1 MSKNPNYT
9 GGERFNKLSKKDGY
23 RSRAAYK
30 LKQINKSHNLIK
42 QNQNILDIGCAPGSW
57 IQVVKE
63 LTQGKAS
70 ITGIDILSMAKIEG
84 ITFLQKDLLE
94 VNDDDLNDH
103 YDLVLSDIAPN
114 ITGVSTI
121 DQENFMI
128 VAENILDFCKVY
140 LKYGGKMAMKFFNG
154 YKLSEL
160 KDSLTDVFDEVSV
173 YKPDSSR
180 QKSREVYLVCVD
192 YKHQ

>member
-63 LTQGKAS
+63 LTKGKSS
-70 ITGIDILSMAKIEG
+70 ITGIDILPMPKIEG

-94 VNDDDLNDH
+94 VNDNDLNDH
-103 YDLVLSDIAPN
+103 FDLVLSDIAPN
-114 ITGVSTI
+114 ISGISITDSENMIELLNIEIYLINKYLVKGGSFLAKCFQGNSF
-121 DQENFMI
+121 DYLKEFMKENFKEVVRI
-128 VAENILDFCKVY
+128 KPEASRTSSKECY
-140 LKYGGKMAMKFFNG
+140 LLGKFK
-154 YKLSEL
+154 K
-160 KDSLTDVFDEVSV
+160 
-173 YKPDSSR
+173 
-180 QKSREVYLVCVD
+180 
-192 YKHQ
+192 

>member
-1 MSKNPNYT
+1 LSKNPNYT

-42 QNQNILDIGCAPGSW
+42 QNQSILDIGCAPGSW

-84 ITFLQKDLLE
+84 INFLQKDLLE
-94 VNDDDLNDH
+94 VNDDDLNNH
-103 YDLVLSDIAPN
+103 FDLVLSDIAPN
-114 ITGVSTI
+114 ISGISITDS
-121 DQENFMI
+121 ENMI
-128 VAENILDFCKVY
+128 ELLNIEIYLVNKYLVKGGSFLAKCFQGSSFDY
-140 LKYGGKMAMKFFNG
+140 LKEFMKKNFKEVVRIKPEASRTSSKECYLLGKFK
-154 YKLSEL
+154 K
-160 KDSLTDVFDEVSV
+160 
-173 YKPDSSR
+173 
-180 QKSREVYLVCVD
+180 
-192 YKHQ
+192 

>member
-1 MSKNPNYT
+1 LSKNPNYT

-42 QNQNILDIGCAPGSW
+42 QNQNILDIGCSPGSW

-63 LTQGKAS
+63 LTNGKAS

-103 YDLVLSDIAPN
+103 FDLVLSDIAPN
-114 ITGVSTI
+114 ISGISITDS
-121 DQENFMI
+121 ENMI
-128 VAENILDFCKVY
+128 ELLNIEIYLINKYLVKGGSFLAKCFQGSSFDY
-140 LKYGGKMAMKFFNG
+140 LKEFMKGNFKEAVGIKPEASRTSSKECYLLGKFK
-154 YKLSEL
+154 K
-160 KDSLTDVFDEVSV
+160 
-173 YKPDSSR
+173 
-180 QKSREVYLVCVD
+180 
-192 YKHQ
+192 

>member
-30 LKQINKSHNLIK
+30 LIQINKSHNLIK

-63 LTQGKAS
+63 LTKGKAS

-94 VNDDDLNDH
+94 IKDEDLNQLF
-103 YDLVLSDIAPN
+103 DLVLSDIAPN
-114 ITGVSTI
+114 LSGIGITDS
-121 DQENFMI
+121 ENMI
-128 VAENILDFCKVY
+128 ELLNIEIYLINKYLVKGGSFLAKCFQGSSFDY
-140 LKYGGKMAMKFFNG
+140 LKGYMKKNFKEVIRIKPEASRISSKECYLLGKFK
-154 YKLSEL
+154 E
-160 KDSLTDVFDEVSV
+160 
-173 YKPDSSR
+173 
-180 QKSREVYLVCVD
+180 
-192 YKHQ
+192 

>member
-1 MSKNPNYT
+1 LSKNPNYT

-63 LTQGKAS
+63 LTKGKAS

-94 VNDDDLNDH
+94 VNDDDLKDH
-103 YDLVLSDIAPN
+103 FDLVLSDIAPN
-114 ITGVSTI
+114 ISGISITDSENMIELLNIEIYLINNYLVKGGSFLAKCFQGSSF
-121 DQENFMI
+121 DYLKEFMKENFKEVVRI
-128 VAENILDFCKVY
+128 KPEASRTSSKECY
-140 LKYGGKMAMKFFNG
+140 LLGKFK
-154 YKLSEL
+154 K
-160 KDSLTDVFDEVSV
+160 
-173 YKPDSSR
+173 
-180 QKSREVYLVCVD
+180 
-192 YKHQ
+192 

>member
-30 LKQINKSHNLIK
+30 LKQIDKSHNLIK

-70 ITGIDILSMAKIEG
+70 ITGIDILYMAKIEG
-84 ITFLQKDLLE
+84 ITFLQKDLLQ

-103 YDLVLSDIAPN
+103 FDLVLSDIAPN
-114 ITGVSTI
+114 ISGIGITDSENMIELLNIEIYLINKYLVKGGSFLAKCFQGSSF
-121 DQENFMI
+121 DYLKEFMKENFKEVVRI
-128 VAENILDFCKVY
+128 KPEASRTSSKECYLLGKV
-140 LKYGGKMAMKFFNG
+140 KK
-154 YKLSEL
+154 
-160 KDSLTDVFDEVSV
+160 
-173 YKPDSSR
+173 
-180 QKSREVYLVCVD
+180 
-192 YKHQ
+192 

>member
-1 MSKNPNYT
+1 MSKNPKYT

-84 ITFLQKDLLE
+84 ITFLQKDLLD

-103 YDLVLSDIAPN
+103 FDLVLSDIAPN
-114 ITGVSTI
+114 ISGISITDSENMIELLNIEIYLINKYLVKGGSFLAKCFQGSSF
-121 DQENFMI
+121 DFLKEFMKENFKEVVRI
-128 VAENILDFCKVY
+128 KPEASRTSSKECY
-140 LKYGGKMAMKFFNG
+140 LLGKFK
-154 YKLSEL
+154 K
-160 KDSLTDVFDEVSV
+160 
-173 YKPDSSR
+173 
-180 QKSREVYLVCVD
+180 
-192 YKHQ
+192 

>member
-1 MSKNPNYT
+1 LSKNPNYT

-63 LTQGKAS
+63 LTKGKAS

-84 ITFLQKDLLE
+84 INFLQKDLLE
-94 VNDDDLNDH
+94 VNVDDLNDH
-103 YDLVLSDIAPN
+103 FDLVLSDIAPN
-114 ITGVSTI
+114 ISGISITDSENMIELLNIEIYLINKYLVKGGSFLAKCFQGSSF
-121 DQENFMI
+121 DYLKEFMKENFKEVVRI
-128 VAENILDFCKVY
+128 KPEASRTSSKECY
-140 LKYGGKMAMKFFNG
+140 LLGKFK
-154 YKLSEL
+154 K
-160 KDSLTDVFDEVSV
+160 
-173 YKPDSSR
+173 
-180 QKSREVYLVCVD
+180 
-192 YKHQ
+192 